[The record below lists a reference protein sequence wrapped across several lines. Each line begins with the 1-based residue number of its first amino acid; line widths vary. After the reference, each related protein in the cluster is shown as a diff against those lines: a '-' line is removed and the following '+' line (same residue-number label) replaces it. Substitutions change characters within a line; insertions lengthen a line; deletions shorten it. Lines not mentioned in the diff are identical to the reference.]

1 MDTIATLL
9 VLGTLGTLVLLA
21 GALFR
26 SFRVFSEVP
35 AGPTLVRWRWRAGL
49 LGLALLGVLLSFN
62 SLSEPPQSLWHL
74 LLPLVLILQAG
85 LVFLLVRDY
94 LALVAQMRRVSLQDR
109 TGLTDALTGLRNRS
123 YLDKRMEEEMSRSQR
138 HGLAVS
144 LILLDVDDFASI
156 NRAHGHEVGDQVLSE
171 IGDILAK
178 SLRTSDVLV
187 RYAGEEMAILA
198 TDTAPQA
205 ACAVA
210 ERLRRDV
217 EVGAR
222 KALREAQG
230 ARRTITVSA
239 GVAGI
244 DAGVKTVVDLF
255 SCAEKALDRAKKD
268 GKNRVVQAAAAEA

>member
-1 MDTIATLL
+1 MNVITNLL
-9 VLGTLGTLVLLA
+9 VLGALGFLLTALVLL
-21 GALFR
+21 FR
-26 SFRVFSEVP
+26 LFSEVP
-35 AGPTLVRWRWRAGL
+35 AGPTRTRWRFRAGL
-49 LGLALLGVLLSFN
+49 LVLALLGTLLSLN
-62 SLSEPPQSLWHL
+62 GLSELASSIWNLLMPASL
-74 LLPLVLILQAG
+74 LLLAG
-85 LVFLLVRDY
+85 LVLFLVRDY

-109 TGLTDALTGLRNRS
+109 SGLTDALTGLRNRS

-144 LILLDVDDFASI
+144 LILLDVDDFATI

-198 TDTAPQA
+198 TDTPPQA

-244 DAGVKTVVDLF
+244 DAGVKSGADLF
-255 SCAEKALDRAKKD
+255 DCAEQALDRAKKE
-268 GKNRVVQAAAAEA
+268 GKNRVVQTEIAPA